1 MFILSL
7 NWLGRQCPTTRW
19 LSGIPSDGLQPGKMS
34 RHHFPIAARRPP
46 PTKDRW
52 LFSWFEH
59 RETSDRGQHV
69 ALSQRFTSRVCPL
82 VRFTL
87 RWLVVAALGL
97 VCFAPP
103 SQAQERNKVLSSLS
117 SGCSGVSGATCPN
130 GQDFSASRS
139 AEDQQRSDQ
148 SAPCRRSRQ
157 AQSSV
162 RPTQIL
168 VVAYEDASST
178 SACVR

>member
-7 NWLGRQCPTTRW
+7 NWLGRQCPTTRFVGDT
-19 LSGIPSDGLQPGKMS
+19 LGRPGKMS
-34 RHHFPIAARRPP
+34 MHHFPIGARRPP
-46 PTKDRW
+46 PTNNRW
-52 LFSWFEH
+52 LSAGCANTTK
-59 RETSDRGQHV
+59 TSAHTLCVG
-69 ALSQRFTSRVCPL
+69 LSQRFTFAACPL
-82 VRFTL
+82 ERSTL
-87 RWLVVAALGL
+87 RRLVVAALEL